1 MLLATRCDGPEAE
14 TALNDR
20 GSVFPECSGPL
31 LPLAV
36 TCDCAYCIFQNSVL
50 MVIFSVYKR
59 GIFVGGRKSTV
70 MSKNFVA

>member
-1 MLLATRCDGPEAE
+1 MIAGRFSPE
-14 TALNDR
+14 R
-20 GSVFPECSGPL
+20 SGPL

-36 TCDCAYCIFQNSVL
+36 TCDCAYCVFQNIVL